1 MNSIFFT
8 SQHKTLTFKGGV
20 GRFLAFLQASKLF
33 VVQIYALNDGI
44 QSSALSS
51 LRCLQ
56 VVRVY
61 SSYEKRV
68 RFRCKSFKSQK
79 STTYWRRVQIWPHFG
94 LLGGFRRTDEQ
105 NNYDDDECN
114 PVEGTCTCIL
124 IVGFKRI
131 KNNHQSLLFFL
142 TCELNCEKLKSES
155 SKWMML

>member
-33 VVQIYALNDGI
+33 VVQIYVLNEGI

-61 SSYEKRV
+61 NSYEKRV

-79 STTYWRRVQIWPHFG
+79 STTYCWRVQTDPV
-94 LLGGFRRTDEQ
+94 LG
-105 NNYDDDECN
+105 DDLTFHVPC
-114 PVEGTCTCIL
+114 
-124 IVGFKRI
+124 RI
-131 KNNHQSLLFFL
+131 QESLLIFFDMRI
-142 TCELNCEKLKSES
+142 ELREVKK
-155 SKWMML
+155 